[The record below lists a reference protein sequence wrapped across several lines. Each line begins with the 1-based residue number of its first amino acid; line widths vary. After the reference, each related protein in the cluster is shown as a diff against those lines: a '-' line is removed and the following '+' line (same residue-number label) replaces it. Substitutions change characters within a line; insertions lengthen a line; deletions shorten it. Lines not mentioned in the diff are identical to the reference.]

1 MARKNLVEV
10 LQDLEQQRRNPAG
23 PTVPDASLRREPSSA
38 ARAPRGGPALA
49 RLAPRAAVLKDP
61 LVLALLALA
70 FAMGFMLRG
79 TPDPVRASGPAS
91 VESAR
96 PSGETPVTV
105 PVTVPVTGPPTVPP
119 SASTQDGYT
128 VIAITYVDN
137 ERNRALAAETAAHF
151 QREGLPGVDVLRL
164 ERSGSL
170 VVVVGAAAT
179 RDELTSLR
187 GAVRELADPA
197 GREGQFRDA
206 EIYPIESLTGN

>member
-1 MARKNLVEV
+1 MARQNLVEV

-49 RLAPRAAVLKDP
+49 GLAPRAAVLKDP

-79 TPDPVRASGPAS
+79 TPDLVRASGPAS

-105 PVTVPVTGPPTVPP
+105 PTTVPTTVPP
-119 SASTQDGYT
+119 SAATQDGYT

>member
-49 RLAPRAAVLKDP
+49 GLAPRAAVLKDP

-79 TPDPVRASGPAS
+79 TPDLVRASGPAS

-105 PVTVPVTGPPTVPP
+105 PTTVPTTVPP
-119 SASTQDGYT
+119 SAATQDGYT

>member
-79 TPDPVRASGPAS
+79 TPDLVRASGPAS

-105 PVTVPVTGPPTVPP
+105 PTTVPTTVPP
-119 SASTQDGYT
+119 SAATQDGYT

>member
-105 PVTVPVTGPPTVPP
+105 PTTVPTTVPP
-119 SASTQDGYT
+119 SAATQDGYT

>member
-105 PVTVPVTGPPTVPP
+105 PVTVPTTVPP
-119 SASTQDGYT
+119 SAATQDGYT

>member
-10 LQDLEQQRRNPAG
+10 LQDLEQQRRNPAD
-23 PTVPDASLRREPSSA
+23 PVVPDASPRRDLSGA

-49 RLAPRAAVLKDP
+49 SFAARTAVLKDP

-70 FAMGFMLRG
+70 FALGFMLRG
-79 TPDPVRASGPAS
+79 TPDRVRASGLASSGPAS

-96 PSGETPVTV
+96 PSGETP
-105 PVTVPVTGPPTVPP
+105 P
-119 SASTQDGYT
+119 SAPGAAPTAATQDGYT

-179 RDELTSLR
+179 RDELASLR
-187 GAVRELADPA
+187 GSVRELADSA